1 MFGTGI
7 RARTLAVCALAG
19 AVPISDAHASR
30 RSLADGSR
38 GDWPRVLIHD
48 PPTRWALY
56 GALQGAAR
64 WLERPGCRGLFTAF
78 RDRRGRPLAEKLSDF
93 GVDPGGY
100 LKLIVFADG
109 RDLASCRRGSVL
121 AVTMPGSRVVF
132 VCGREFTRA
141 WSRHSRHATA
151 VPLHE
156 ALHSLGL
163 AEDPPTSAEIDAEVL
178 RRCGP

>member
-1 MFGTGI
+1 MFGAEI

-19 AVPISDAHASR
+19 AAAIPRAESSGRPPAAGGPR
-30 RSLADGSR
+30 
-38 GDWPRVLIHD
+38 DWPRVLIQD

-56 GALQGAAR
+56 GALQGATR
-64 WLERPGCRGLFTAF
+64 WLERPGCRALFAAF
-78 RDRRGRPLAEKLSDF
+78 RDARGRPLAEKLGDLRV
-93 GVDPGGY
+93 GPEGY

-109 RDLASCRRGSVL
+109 RHLASCRRGSVL
-121 AVTMPGSRVVF
+121 AVTTPGSRVVF
-132 VCGREFTRA
+132 VCGGEFTRA

-151 VPLHE
+151 VPVHE

>member
-1 MFGTGI
+1 MFGAEI

-19 AVPISDAHASR
+19 AVGIPQAHASR
-30 RSLADGSR
+30 RSPATGGPR
-38 GDWPRVLIHD
+38 DWPRVLIQD

-56 GALQGAAR
+56 GALQRAAR
-64 WLERPGCRGLFTAF
+64 WLERPECRTLFAAF
-78 RDRRGRPLAEKLSDF
+78 RDAQGRLLADRLGDF
-93 GVDPGGY
+93 GMEPDAY

-121 AVTMPGSRVVF
+121 AVTMPGSRVVY

-141 WSRHSRHATA
+141 WTRHSRHASA
-151 VPLHE
+151 VPVHE

>member
-1 MFGTGI
+1 MP
-7 RARTLAVCALAG
+7 R
-19 AVPISDAHASR
+19 AHASR
-30 RSLADGSR
+30 RSPAGGGRD
-38 GDWPRVLIHD
+38 DWPRVLIQD

-64 WLERPGCRGLFTAF
+64 WLERPDCQTLFASF
-78 RDRRGRPLAEKLSDF
+78 RDRRGRPLAERLGDF
-93 GVDPGGY
+93 GVEPVGY

-121 AVTMPGSRVVF
+121 AVTMPGSRVVY

-141 WSRHSRHATA
+141 WSRRSRHATA
-151 VPLHE
+151 VPVHE